1 MRRKINDLDGWKKIF
16 QHVLDLGFESVRIPV
31 RARFEFNLQNGTLT
45 ADSLSY
51 QLLYNRQVLEKRYPQ
66 LKAEDLD
73 RQLQKTV
80 KRKVYMYLKDCG
92 YIDRDQLPEN
102 LE

>member
-1 MRRKINDLDGWKKIF
+1 MVEKKIF
-16 QHVLDLGFESVRIPV
+16 HHVLDLGFESVRIPV
-31 RARFEFNLQNGTLT
+31 RVTFEFNLQNRTLV

-51 QLLYNRQVLEKRYPQ
+51 QLLYNRQVLENRYPQ

-73 RQLQKTV
+73 RKIQKTV

-92 YIDRDQLPEN
+92 YVAQDQMPVNFE
-102 LE
+102 

>member
-1 MRRKINDLDGWKKIF
+1 M
-16 QHVLDLGFESVRIPV
+16 LDLGFESVRIPV
-31 RARFEFNLQNGTLT
+31 RARFEFNLQNRPLV

-51 QLLYNRQVLEKRYPQ
+51 QLLYNRQVLGKRYPQ
-66 LKAEDLD
+66 VKAEDLD
-73 RQLQKTV
+73 RKIQKTV

-102 LE
+102 PEL

>member
-1 MRRKINDLDGWKKIF
+1 MIWMVEKKIF
-16 QHVLDLGFESVRIPV
+16 HHVLDLGFESVRIPV
-31 RARFEFNLQNGTLT
+31 RTRFEFNLQNRTLI

-66 LKAEDLD
+66 LIADEMD
-73 RQLQKTV
+73 RQIQKTV
-80 KRKVYMYLKDCG
+80 KRKVFMYLKDCG
-92 YIDRDQLPEN
+92 YIDRDQLPPN

>member
-1 MRRKINDLDGWKKIF
+1 MIWMVEKKIF
-16 QHVLDLGFESVRIPV
+16 HHVLDLGFESVRIPV
-31 RARFEFNLQNGTLT
+31 RVTFEFNLQNRTLV

-51 QLLYNRQVLEKRYPQ
+51 QLLYNRQVLENRYPQ

-73 RQLQKTV
+73 RKIQKTV

-92 YIDRDQLPEN
+92 YVAQVQLPVN